1 MTRKTLDRIDTM
13 VAHTVGGCHTEVVY
27 RQKRIC
33 IYPDQKTGE
42 FAADLFPVKY
52 KLTQLTAQGYSTLT
66 NGNTGMQVIDL
77 TNRLTS
83 DTLRNNGVEVVYND
97 TFRHVYHSPVS
108 ISLRQLQYGMEQGYL
123 GIEKTYLTDF
133 DSVAH
138 IQDMVCKNALGEY
151 EYLFGKPVFNEG
163 KYSFRITA
171 HEDYYYNGNRTQGV
185 HDQVMLHGGK
195 IQIYNG
201 MHSEKEI
208 LSSELDANGQMQT
221 VLQAD
226 YPTYTRLGDDAL
238 RRIVVSVE
246 HNGEYVQS
254 EPVERSGERE
264 YHACQTAFVRCIARP
279 ARIGKLLV
287 AVSRQHLSAERE
299 ISPVGGSGNQ
309 VRYGLWQQL
318 YGYRGCGG
326 CSCRRGYV
334 YRYGDTNQFRHTG
347 YHPHPLQRRV

>member
-171 HEDYYYNGNRTQGV
+171 HEDYYYKWQPHAGRTRPSDVAWRQDTDIQRHAFREGDTVQRVGRQRTDANRTASRLS
-185 HDQVMLHGGK
+185 HLH
-195 IQIYNG
+195 
-201 MHSEKEI
+201 
-208 LSSELDANGQMQT
+208 
-221 VLQAD
+221 
-226 YPTYTRLGDDAL
+226 
-238 RRIVVSVE
+238 
-246 HNGEYVQS
+246 
-254 EPVERSGERE
+254 
-264 YHACQTAFVRCIARP
+264 P
-279 ARIGKLLV
+279 AGR
-287 AVSRQHLSAERE
+287 
-299 ISPVGGSGNQ
+299 
-309 VRYGLWQQL
+309 
-318 YGYRGCGG
+318 
-326 CSCRRGYV
+326 
-334 YRYGDTNQFRHTG
+334 
-347 YHPHPLQRRV
+347 